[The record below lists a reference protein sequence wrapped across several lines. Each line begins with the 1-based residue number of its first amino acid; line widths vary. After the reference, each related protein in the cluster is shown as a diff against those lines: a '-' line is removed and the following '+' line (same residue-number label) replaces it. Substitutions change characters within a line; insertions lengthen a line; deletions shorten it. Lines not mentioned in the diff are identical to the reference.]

1 MNARAFGS
9 GAVALGLVLAAV
21 VGAQEAALDRRVSA
35 VADGAVELR
44 FAARPDAC
52 GDGAHWYRLGTD
64 TWYGSVGGTDDAGLR
79 AACGEG
85 PVRVRLTVASREIVR
100 IESFVGPLR
109 TGEGATDLGEVPA
122 TEASAWLLSLASR
135 LDGRPARD
143 AIAPAM
149 LARVSAPGAASAA
162 LQTLARNEERS
173 HDTRRAALGA
183 LLRAEGNAGVPTLLA
198 LVDRAEDAWLTREAL
213 RVVARSGDPRARA
226 HLRAV
231 VQDARRDESLR
242 LIAVS
247 GLGNDFANAADA
259 TVLRA
264 VYRALETERARGA
277 VLGALAG
284 IGGKANAEWLS
295 AIARDADESPA
306 LRRRAVQ
313 ALERIDSPEAMNG
326 LMMLANPER

>member
-1 MNARAFGS
+1 MNARASGS

-21 VGAQEAALDRRVSA
+21 VGAQETALDRRVSA

-64 TWYGSVGGTDDAGLR
+64 TWYGAGGGADDASLR
-79 AACGEG
+79 APCDEG
-85 PVRVRLTVASREIVR
+85 PVRVRLTLASREIVR
-100 IESFVGPLR
+100 IESFVGPLHR
-109 TGEGATDLGEVPA
+109 GEGATDLGEIPA

-149 LARVSAPGAASAA
+149 LARVSAPGAA
-162 LQTLARNEERS
+162 LQTLARNEERA

-198 LVDRAEDAWLTREAL
+198 LVDRAEDAWLSREAL
-213 RVVARSGDPRARA
+213 RVVARSGDPRART

-247 GLGNDFANAADA
+247 GLGNDLATAADA
-259 TVLRA
+259 AVLRA
-264 VYRALETERARGA
+264 VYRAFESERARGA
-277 VLGALAG
+277 VLGTLAG

-295 AIARDADESPA
+295 GIARNADESPA

-313 ALERIDSPEAMNG
+313 ALERIDSPEAMTG